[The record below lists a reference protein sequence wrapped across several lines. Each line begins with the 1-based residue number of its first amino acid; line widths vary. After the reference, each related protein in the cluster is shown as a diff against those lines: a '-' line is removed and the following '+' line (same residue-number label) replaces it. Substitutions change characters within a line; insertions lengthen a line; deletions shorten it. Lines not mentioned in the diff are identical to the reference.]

1 MAEGCPRGHTALGHR
16 RAHCCGRSDQQFIA
30 ECANTHSP
38 AREPTRG
45 RRGCFGVL
53 PVSVPQATVLPGSC
67 EVALRV
73 LAHCWGVSLTP
84 EKCSYLRPR
93 ACSQRHKTGGS
104 SLPQG
109 SEGQPAPGIPPLSP
123 ATPPTAPGS
132 FRAAGMP
139 SCLADSV
146 LPFLHLPNFGAGWQ
160 LRWLS
165 SSQCCVQWPWKGSSP
180 SEEEHTPPARLGPNR
195 SGVSVAGTYSAQ

>member
-16 RAHCCGRSDQQFIA
+16 RAHCCGRSDQQFMA
-30 ECANTHSP
+30 ECAHTHSP

-45 RRGCFGVL
+45 RRGRFGVL

-73 LAHCWGVSLTP
+73 LTHCWDVSLTP

-93 ACSQRHKTGGS
+93 ACSQRLKTGGS

-132 FRAAGMP
+132 FGALRCSPALLTPSFPSSTSLPKLLGRLAAEVAPQLPMLRAMAMEGEQP
-139 SCLADSV
+139 
-146 LPFLHLPNFGAGWQ
+146 
-160 LRWLS
+160 R
-165 SSQCCVQWPWKGSSP
+165 
-180 SEEEHTPPARLGPNR
+180 
-195 SGVSVAGTYSAQ
+195 